1 MTGPTPT
8 EREITEEL
16 AAAGVLEPPPWLV
29 RRWQAALAVLPPPG
43 VPVSPPAGPVMP
55 SAGAVAPPAGPIVP
69 LPGAPGHSAGPV
81 MPLVGPVMPVVPLL
95 AGDGL
100 AATGGGRHRAA
111 EVPPN
116 RRSGRRWPGRL
127 AGVGVAASVV
137 GLLWLGPLAGPGP
150 VGVAPARPAGPVGS
164 VDPLGLGDGGVS
176 ALSRSDPGRLGELD
190 DPLRRAG
197 CFGRLGVTENAVLDA
212 RRIDWHGRP
221 AVRLVVA
228 STRVGQLRVLV
239 VAPGCGPG
247 AASVL
252 ADLTHGP

>member
-29 RRWQAALAVLPPPG
+29 RRWQAAVAVLPPPV
-43 VPVSPPAGPVMP
+43 VPVSSPARPVMP
-55 SAGAVAPPAGPIVP
+55 IVPPVAP
-69 LPGAPGHSAGPV
+69 SAGPV
-81 MPLVGPVMPVVPLL
+81 VPLV
-95 AGDGL
+95 AANGL
-100 AATGGGRHRAA
+100 AATRGGRHRAA